1 MLHSPMG
8 SLPPSGATRSAQV
21 STPVS
26 KGPIA
31 NGADTQVQRSSASV
45 KKESSP
51 TKLLDHSASPSPD
64 AGASQEKASSEGMT
78 VEDNA
83 LSSFDFLNEEDS
95 DDDEEEEEEEEGGE
109 EDEGEEGPDITFAAH
124 TVHEEREKEMA
135 SLEKHEERQFDSKI
149 TAGVCVHDGQMT
161 RFTALWA
168 LTLLQ
173 SHF

>member
-1 MLHSPMG
+1 MVTFLLVG
-8 SLPPSGATRSAQV
+8 LSLENMWARGVFKPQHTLTSLAWGGT
-21 STPVS
+21 
-26 KGPIA
+26 KGGVA
-31 NGADTQVQRSSASV
+31 RQKSASRLAR
-45 KKESSP
+45 SHALRRRLP
-51 TKLLDHSASPSPD
+51 TI
-64 AGASQEKASSEGMT
+64 
-78 VEDNA
+78 
-83 LSSFDFLNEEDS
+83 EE
-95 DDDEEEEEEEEGGE
+95 DEEEEEEEEEGGVEDGE

-135 SLEKHEERQFDSKI
+135 SLEKHEERQFDSRI